1 MKRFTFNNGPVNRF
15 KVTILASLLGLT
27 ISTADAQTTVQ
38 TGQAAP
44 ASNRFSLRQ
53 CIDIA
58 LQNNLQVKQGQLNV
72 QGSEL
77 QLRQSK
83 LNLLPSVNGFA
94 SQSFSSGRNI
104 NPTTNA
110 FVTSSVSSNNYQLS
124 GQVTVFN
131 GFALQRTIKQNDLFL
146 QSTQQNLLA
155 TQNNVALLVVQN
167 YLNVLTYQEQLD
179 IARRQVV
186 TSQGQLDRTTKLVN
200 AGTLAEAQLY
210 DLRAQV
216 ANDELAVVNAQNN
229 LDLAKLALL
238 QAMNLPAGNS
248 GAPTPNTLEIEKY
261 QLDDPTL
268 EPYSASAQQV
278 YEAALQFMPDVKAA
292 ELRVR
297 SDAAGVEVAKAGL
310 YPTLTVSGS
319 LSTLYSNVGL
329 QKQFENG
336 SVVSPDPLTVVLP
349 NGQQQQFY
357 IVQTAYRYED
367 YRYGEQLNNNLNR
380 GLSINLNIPIFGRF
394 QARNRITNATITQ
407 KTSEITAENTKLT
420 LRQNIESAYTSMLAA
435 ANRYRAT
442 LVQVESLEKAFQAAE
457 SRFNAG
463 ALNSVDYNI
472 AKNNLDTARA
482 NLVQAKFDYVF
493 RTKILDFYQNK
504 PLSF

>member
-1 MKRFTFNNGPVNRF
+1 MKRFTINNGPAIRF
-15 KVTILASLLGLT
+15 RTTILASLLGLIVNAT
-27 ISTADAQTTVQ
+27 NAQTTVQ
-38 TGQAAP
+38 TSQTAP
-44 ASNRFSLRQ
+44 VSQRYSLRQ

-58 LQNNLQVKQGQLNV
+58 LQNNLQIKQGQLNV
-72 QGSEL
+72 QSSEL

-83 LNLLPSVNGFA
+83 LNLLPSINGYA
-94 SQSFSSGRNI
+94 GQSFSSGRNI
-104 NPTTNA
+104 NPATNT
-110 FVTSSVSSNNYQLS
+110 FIESSVSSNNYQLQ

-131 GFALQRTIKQNDLFL
+131 GFALQKAIKQNDLFL
-146 QSTQQNLLA
+146 QSTQMNLQA
-155 TQNNVALLVVQN
+155 IQNNVSILVVQN

-179 IARRQVV
+179 IARRQVE
-186 TSQGQLDRTTKLVN
+186 TTRGQLDRTTKLVN

-216 ANDELAVVNAQNN
+216 ANDELTVVNAQNN

-238 QAMNLPAGNS
+238 QAMNVPAGNS
-248 GAPTPNTLEIEKY
+248 GAPSPGTLEVEKY

-268 EPYSASAQQV
+268 EPYSATAQGV
-278 YEAALQFMPDVKAA
+278 YETALQFMPDVKAA

-297 SDAAGVEVAKAGL
+297 SDAEGVKVAKAQL
-310 YPTLTVSGS
+310 FPTLSLSGS
-319 LSTLYSNVGL
+319 LSTLYSSVGR

-336 SVVSPDPLTVVLP
+336 TTLVPLNVIMNGVQTTISV
-349 NGQQQQFY
+349 
-357 IVQTAYRYED
+357 VQTAYRNENFT
-367 YRYGEQLNNNLNR
+367 YGEQLNNNLNR
-380 GLSINLNIPIFGRF
+380 GASLNLNVPIFGRF
-394 QARNRITNATITQ
+394 IARNRITNATITQ
-407 KTSEITAENTKLT
+407 KTSEINADNTRLT
-420 LRQNIESAYTSMLAA
+420 LRQNIETAYTNMLAG

-442 LVQVESLEKAFQAAE
+442 QIQVESLEKAFQAAE

-472 AKNNLDTARA
+472 AKNNLDRSRA

>member
-1 MKRFTFNNGPVNRF
+1 MKRFTTYNSRAIRF
-15 KVTILASLLGLT
+15 RITILASLLGLIVNAT
-27 ISTADAQTTVQ
+27 NAQTTVQ
-38 TGQAAP
+38 SNQTVP
-44 ASNRFSLRQ
+44 ASQRYSLRQ

-58 LQNNLQVKQGQLNV
+58 LQNNLQIKQGQLNV

-77 QLRQSK
+77 QLRQSRM
-83 LNLLPSVNGFA
+83 NLFPTVNGFA

-104 NPTTNA
+104 NPATNE
-110 FVTSSVSSNNYQLS
+110 FVESSVSSNNYQVS
-124 GQVTVFN
+124 GQLTVFN
-131 GFALQRTIKQNDLFL
+131 GFAVQRAIKQNDLFL
-146 QSTQQNLLA
+146 QSTQMNLKA
-155 TQNNVALLVVQN
+155 IQNNVSILVVQN

-179 IARRQVV
+179 IARRQVE
-186 TSQGQLDRTTKLVN
+186 TSRGQLDRTTKLVN

-216 ANDELAVVNAQNN
+216 ANDELAIVNAQNN

-248 GAPTPNTLEIEKY
+248 GAPTPGTLEVEKY
-261 QLDDPTL
+261 QFDDPTL
-268 EPYSASAQQV
+268 EPYSATAQAV
-278 YEAALQFMPDVKAA
+278 YETALQFMPDVKAA

-297 SDAAGVEVAKAGL
+297 SDVEGVKVAKAQL
-310 YPTLTVSGS
+310 LPTLTLNGS
-319 LSTLYSNVGL
+319 LSTLYSSVGR

-336 SVVSPDPLTVVLP
+336 TRLDPLNVIVNGVQSTILVV
-349 NGQQQQFY
+349 N
-357 IVQTAYRYED
+357 TAYRNENFT
-367 YRYGEQLNNNLNR
+367 YGEQLNNNLNR
-380 GLSINLNIPIFGRF
+380 GASLNLNIPIFGRF
-394 QARNRITNATITQ
+394 VTRNRITNAIITQ
-407 KTSEITAENTKLT
+407 KTSELTVDNTKLT
-420 LRQNIESAYTSMLAA
+420 LRQNIETAYTNMLAG

-442 LVQVESLEKAFQAAE
+442 QIQVESLEKAFQAAE

-472 AKNNLDTARA
+472 AKNNLDKARA

>member
-1 MKRFTFNNGPVNRF
+1 MKRFTINNGPAIRF
-15 KVTILASLLGLT
+15 RTTILASLLGLIVNAT
-27 ISTADAQTTVQ
+27 NAQTTVQ
-38 TGQAAP
+38 ASQTAP
-44 ASNRFSLRQ
+44 VSQRYSLRQ

-58 LQNNLQVKQGQLNV
+58 LQNNLQIKQGQLDV
-72 QGSEL
+72 QGSAL
-77 QLRQSK
+77 QLRQAR

-94 SQSFSSGRNI
+94 NQSFSSGRNI
-104 NPTTNA
+104 NPATNT
-110 FVTSSVSSNNYQLS
+110 FVTSSVRSNNYQLQ
-124 GQVTVFN
+124 GQVTLFN
-131 GFALQRTIKQNDLFL
+131 GFALRNAIKQNDLFL
-146 QSTQQNLLA
+146 QSTQQNLKA
-155 TQNNVALLVVQN
+155 TQNNVSILVVQN

-179 IARRQVV
+179 IARRQVE
-186 TSQGQLDRTTKLVN
+186 TSRGQLDRTTKLVN

-238 QAMNLPAGNS
+238 QAMNVPAGSNGLPAS
-248 GAPTPNTLEIEKY
+248 STLEVEKY

-268 EPYSASAQQV
+268 EPYPATAQTV
-278 YEAALQFMPDVKAA
+278 YETALQFMPDVKAA

-297 SDAAGVEVAKAGL
+297 SDAAGVDVARGGL
-310 YPTLTVSGS
+310 YPTLT
-319 LSTLYSNVGL
+319 L
-329 QKQFENG
+329 NG
-336 SVVSPDPLTVVLP
+336 SINTIYSSVAQPYFVKDGTTVQEFFGDFTIGNITQPV
-349 NGQQQQFY
+349 Y
-357 IVQTAYRYED
+357 INREGGRNVNYT
-367 YRYGEQLNNNLNR
+367 YGEQLNNNLNR
-380 GLSINLNIPIFGRF
+380 GASLSLNIPIFGRF
-394 QARNRITNATITQ
+394 VARNRITSATITQ
-407 KTSEITAENTKLT
+407 KTSEIAVDNTKLT
-420 LRQNIESAYTSMLAA
+420 LRQNIETAYTNMLAG

-442 LVQVESLEKAFQAAE
+442 QIQVESLEKAFQAAE

>member
-1 MKRFTFNNGPVNRF
+1 MKRFTINNGPAIRF
-15 KVTILASLLGLT
+15 KTTILASLLGLIVNAT
-27 ISTADAQTTVQ
+27 NAQTTVQ
-38 TGQAAP
+38 ASQTAP
-44 ASNRFSLRQ
+44 VSQRYSLRQ

-58 LQNNLQVKQGQLNV
+58 LQNNLQIKQGQLDV
-72 QGSEL
+72 QGSAL

-83 LNLLPSVNGFA
+83 LNLLPSANGFA
-94 SQSFSSGRNI
+94 NQSFSSGRNI
-104 NPTTNA
+104 NPVTNQ
-110 FVTSSVSSNNYQLS
+110 FSTLSIRSNNYQLQ
-124 GQVTVFN
+124 GQVTIFN
-131 GFALQRTIKQNDLFL
+131 GFALQNTIKQNDLFL
-146 QSTQQNLLA
+146 QSTQQNLKA
-155 TQNNVALLVVQN
+155 TQNNVSILVVQN

-179 IARRQVV
+179 IARRQVE
-186 TSQGQLDRTTKLVN
+186 TSRGQLDRTTKLVN

-238 QAMNLPAGNS
+238 QAMNVPAGSNGLPAPS
-248 GAPTPNTLEIEKY
+248 TLEVEKY

-268 EPYSASAQQV
+268 EPYSATAQAV
-278 YEAALQFMPDVKAA
+278 YETALQFMPDVKAA

-297 SDAAGVEVAKAGL
+297 SDAAGVAVARAGL
-310 YPTLTVSGS
+310 YPTLTLSGS
-319 LSTLYSNVGL
+319 VSTLYSNVGL
-329 QKQFENG
+329 QKQIPDGQSQIRIPIILPDGSQTEIITLQDNFRSENY
-336 SVVSPDPLTVVLP
+336 TY
-349 NGQQQQFY
+349 GQ
-357 IVQTAYRYED
+357 
-367 YRYGEQLNNNLNR
+367 QLNNNLNR
-380 GLSINLNIPIFGRF
+380 GASLNLNIPIFGRF
-394 QARNRITNATITQ
+394 QARNRITSATITQ
-407 KTSEITAENTKLT
+407 KTSEIAVDNTKLT
-420 LRQNIESAYTSMLAA
+420 LRQNIETAYTNMLAG

-442 LVQVESLEKAFQAAE
+442 QIQVESLEKAFQAAE

>member
-1 MKRFTFNNGPVNRF
+1 MKRFTINNGPAIRF
-15 KVTILASLLGLT
+15 RTTILASLLGLIVNAT
-27 ISTADAQTTVQ
+27 NAQTTVQ
-38 TGQAAP
+38 ASQTAP
-44 ASNRFSLRQ
+44 VSQRYSLRQ

-58 LQNNLQVKQGQLNV
+58 LQNNLQIKQGQLDV
-72 QGSEL
+72 QGSSL
-77 QLRQSK
+77 QLRQAR

-94 SQSFSSGRNI
+94 NQSFSSGRNI
-104 NPTTNA
+104 NPGTNE
-110 FVTSSVSSNNYQLS
+110 FVTSSVRSNNYQLQ
-124 GQVTVFN
+124 GQVTLFN
-131 GFALQRTIKQNDLFL
+131 GFALQNAIKQNDLFL
-146 QSTQQNLLA
+146 QSTQQNLKA
-155 TQNNVALLVVQN
+155 TQNNVSILVVQN

-179 IARRQVV
+179 IARRQVE
-186 TSQGQLDRTTKLVN
+186 TSRGQLDRTTKLVN

-238 QAMNLPAGNS
+238 QAMNVPAGSNGLPAPS
-248 GAPTPNTLEIEKY
+248 TLEVEKY

-268 EPYSASAQQV
+268 EPYSATAQAV
-278 YEAALQFMPDVKAA
+278 YETALQFMPDVKAA

-297 SDAAGVEVAKAGL
+297 SDAAGVAVARAGL
-310 YPTLTVSGS
+310 YPTLTLSGS
-319 LSTLYSNVGL
+319 LNTLYSNVGL
-329 QKQFENG
+329 PKRTFLGQVEVRTPITLSNG
-336 SVVSPDPLTVVLP
+336 TTLEVITLQD
-349 NGQQQQFY
+349 
-357 IVQTAYRYED
+357 D
-367 YRYGEQLNNNLNR
+367 YNVGKYTYGEQLSNNLNR
-380 GLSINLNIPIFGRF
+380 GASLNLNIPIFGRF
-394 QARNRITNATITQ
+394 VARNRITSATITQ
-407 KTSEITAENTKLT
+407 KTSEIAVDNTKLT
-420 LRQNIESAYTSMLAA
+420 LRQNIETAYTNMLAG

-442 LVQVESLEKAFQAAE
+442 QIQVESLEKAFQAAE

>member
-1 MKRFTFNNGPVNRF
+1 MKRFTNNNGPAIRF
-15 KVTILASLLGLT
+15 RITILASLLGLIVNAT
-27 ISTADAQTTVQ
+27 NAQTTVQ
-38 TGQAAP
+38 SNQTAP
-44 ASNRFSLRQ
+44 ASERYSLRQ

-58 LQNNLQVKQGQLNV
+58 LQNNLQIKQGQLNV
-72 QGSEL
+72 QSSEL

-83 LNLLPSVNGFA
+83 LNLLPTVNGFA
-94 SQSFSSGRNI
+94 NQSFSSGRNI
-104 NPTTNA
+104 NPGTNE
-110 FVTSSVSSNNYQLS
+110 FVTSSVRSNNYQLQ
-124 GQVTVFN
+124 GQVTLFN
-131 GFALQRTIKQNDLFL
+131 GFALQNSIKQNDLFL
-146 QSTQQNLLA
+146 QSTQHNLQA

-179 IARRQVV
+179 IARRQVE
-186 TSQGQLDRTTKLVN
+186 TTRGQLDRTSKLVN

-216 ANDELAVVNAQNN
+216 ANDELTVVNAQNN

-248 GAPTPNTLEIEKY
+248 GAPTPGTLEVEKY

-268 EPYSASAQQV
+268 EPYAATAQAV
-278 YEAALQFMPDVKAA
+278 YETALQFMPDVKAA

-297 SDAAGVEVAKAGL
+297 SDAAGVAVARAGL
-310 YPTLTVSGS
+310 YPTLTLNGS
-319 LSTLYSNVGL
+319 LSTLYTNVGL
-329 QKQFENG
+329 PKRTLLGQVEVRTPITLSNG
-336 SVVSPDPLTVVLP
+336 TTVDIITLRDDFQE
-349 NGQQQQFY
+349 GKY
-357 IVQTAYRYED
+357 T
-367 YRYGEQLNNNLNR
+367 YGEQLNNNLNR
-380 GLSINLNIPIFGRF
+380 GASLNLNIPIFGRF
-394 QARNRITNATITQ
+394 VARNRITNAVILQ
-407 KTSEITAENTKLT
+407 KTSEITVDNTKLT
-420 LRQNIESAYTSMLAA
+420 LRQNIETAYTGMLAA
-435 ANRYRAT
+435 SNRYRST

-472 AKNNLDTARA
+472 AKNNLDRSRA

>member
-1 MKRFTFNNGPVNRF
+1 MKRLTIYNGPVIRF
-15 KVTILASLLGLT
+15 KITILASLLGLVVN
-27 ISTADAQTTVQ
+27 SANAQTTVQ
-38 TGQAAP
+38 ASQAAP
-44 ASNRFSLRQ
+44 VSNRFSLRQ

-58 LQNNLQVKQGQLNV
+58 LQNNLQIKQSQLNV

-83 LNLLPSVNGFA
+83 LNLLPTLNGFA
-94 SQSFSSGRNI
+94 NQSFSSGRNI
-104 NPTTNA
+104 NPVTNT
-110 FVTSSVSSNNYQLS
+110 FVETSVNSNNYQLS

-131 GFALQRTIKQNDLFL
+131 GFALQKAIKQNDLLL
-146 QSTQQNLLA
+146 QSNQQNLQA

-167 YLNVLTYQEQLD
+167 YLNVLTYGEQLD
-179 IARRQVV
+179 IARRQVE
-186 TSQGQLDRTTKLVN
+186 TTQGQLDRTTKLVN

-216 ANDELAVVNAQNN
+216 ANDELTVVNAQNN

-248 GAPTPNTLEIEKY
+248 GAPTPGSIEIEKY

-268 EPYSASAQQV
+268 EPYTATAQQV
-278 YEAALQFMPDVKAA
+278 YESALQFMPDVKAA

-310 YPTLTVSGS
+310 YPTLTLSGS

-336 SVVSPDPLTVVLP
+336 TTLVPMTVII
-349 NGQQQQFY
+349 GGTQQTIS
-357 IVQTAYRYED
+357 IVQPAYRNEKFT
-367 YRYGEQLNNNLNR
+367 YGEQLKNNLNR
-380 GLSINLNIPIFGRF
+380 GASLNLTIPIFGRF
-394 QARNRITNATITQ
+394 AARNRITNATILQ
-407 KTSEITAENTKLT
+407 KSSEITADNTRLT
-420 LRQNIESAYTSMLAA
+420 LRQNIETAYTSMLAA
-435 ANRYRAT
+435 SNRYRST
-442 LVQVESLEKAFQAAE
+442 QIQVESLEKAFQAAE

-472 AKNNLDTARA
+472 AKNNLDRSRA
-482 NLVQAKFDYVF
+482 NLVQAKYDYVF

>member
-1 MKRFTFNNGPVNRF
+1 MKRFTIYNSPVIRF
-15 KVTILASLLGLT
+15 KVTILASLLGLIVNAT
-27 ISTADAQTTVQ
+27 NAQTTVQ
-38 TGQAAP
+38 SGQTAP
-44 ASNRFSLRQ
+44 ASQRYSLRQ

-58 LQNNLQVKQGQLNV
+58 LQNNLQIKQGELNV
-72 QGSEL
+72 QGSAL

-83 LNLLPSVNGFA
+83 LNLLPSINGFG

-104 NPTTNA
+104 NPATNE
-110 FVTSSVSSNNYQLS
+110 FVESSVTSNNYQLS

-131 GFALQRTIKQNDLFL
+131 GLALQKTIRQNDLFL
-146 QSTQQNLLA
+146 QSTQMNLKA
-155 TQNNVALLVVQN
+155 IQNNVSILVVQN

-179 IARRQVV
+179 IARRQVE
-186 TSQGQLDRTTKLVN
+186 TTRGQLDRTTKLVN

-216 ANDELAVVNAQNN
+216 ANDELTVVNAQNN

-248 GAPTPNTLEIEKY
+248 GAPTPGSLEVERY

-268 EPYSASAQQV
+268 EPYSATAQAV
-278 YEAALQFMPDVKAA
+278 YETALQFMPDVKAA

-297 SDAAGVEVAKAGL
+297 SDAEGVKVAKAQL
-310 YPTLTVSGS
+310 FPTLTLSGS
-319 LSTLYSNVGL
+319 ISTLYSSVGR

-336 SVVSPDPLTVVLP
+336 TTLVPLTVVM
-349 NGQQQQFY
+349 NGVTST
-357 IVQTAYRYED
+357 IGVVNPAYTYQNFT
-367 YRYGEQLNNNLNR
+367 YGEQLNNNLNR
-380 GLSINLNIPIFGRF
+380 GASLNLNVPIFGRF
-394 QARNRITNATITQ
+394 VARNRITNATINQ
-407 KTSEITAENTKLT
+407 KTSEITADNTRLT
-420 LRQNIESAYTSMLAA
+420 LRQNIETAYTNMLAA
-435 ANRYRAT
+435 SNRYRST
-442 LVQVESLEKAFQAAE
+442 QIQVESLVKAFQAAE

-472 AKNNLDTARA
+472 AKNNLDRSRA